1 MEHYIISKFHEV
13 PSRELIAQIETLFS
27 GAVNV
32 PGVVGVSVK
41 PNVTPRP
48 NRYDLMICITLENA
62 DALNAWDNCEIHK
75 QWKSRY
81 GEMLEKKAIFDCD

>member
-1 MEHYIISKFHEV
+1 MEHYIIAKFHTV
-13 PSRELIAQIETLFS
+13 PDEALIAEITELFQKS
-27 GAVNV
+27 SEV

-48 NRYDLMICITLENA
+48 NRYDLMIVIHLENPE
-62 DALNAWDNCEIHK
+62 ALNAWDNCEIHM
-75 QWKSRY
+75 QWKARY

>member
-1 MEHYIISKFHEV
+1 MEHYIISKFHEA
-13 PSRELIAQIETLFS
+13 PGAALIAEITELFQ

-32 PGVVGVSVK
+32 PGVTAVSVK

-48 NRYDLMICITLENA
+48 NRYDLMICITLAHPSDLDN
-62 DALNAWDNCEIHK
+62 WDHCEIHK
-75 QWKSRY
+75 QWKAKY